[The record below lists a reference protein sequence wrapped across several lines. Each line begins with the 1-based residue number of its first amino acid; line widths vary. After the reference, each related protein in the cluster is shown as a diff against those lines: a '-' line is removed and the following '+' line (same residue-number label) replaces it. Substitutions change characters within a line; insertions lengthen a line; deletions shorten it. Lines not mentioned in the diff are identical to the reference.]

1 MAKIHSG
8 PDSRSRLV
16 SDVSKQQPR
25 ALDQKP
31 PNKDTAGF
39 ENTVMCVFFAKGLCN
54 RGPECTFAHDVSQ
67 VREKPDL
74 SRTSLCRQ
82 FMKKGLCKNADT
94 CKYAHGKQQ
103 LRSKELSRTSRST
116 KVNCEQPQQE
126 VPAPQSTVCHYAW
139 DPLGLKQRPER
150 LSDSVELPSLIWLMK
165 ALVVRGSSHEAAS
178 NSKSGFA
185 KKNELDRTGLK
196 LPELLDRRHSYDSQQ
211 GVGDD
216 SAAPMCVKNTFLEF
230 EIESPRADM
239 FIRACSGPARLG
251 PLETS

>member
-165 ALVVRGSSHEAAS
+165 ALVVRG
-178 NSKSGFA
+178 
-185 KKNELDRTGLK
+185 LK